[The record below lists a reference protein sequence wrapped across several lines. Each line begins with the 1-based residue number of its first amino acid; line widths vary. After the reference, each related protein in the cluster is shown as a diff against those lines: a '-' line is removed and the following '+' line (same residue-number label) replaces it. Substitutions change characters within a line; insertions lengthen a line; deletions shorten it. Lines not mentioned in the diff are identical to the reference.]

1 MHVAPPSNLTNCK
14 IYNSVRS
21 VLCNERCK
29 IIAKQKRDCNSPFDK
44 TISRTPV
51 NIVLHLHCSEIHPI
65 SDNVSVNALVNIV
78 VIQPPLTT
86 VDVMCT

>member
-1 MHVAPPSNLTNCK
+1 MHVAPPSNLKNCT

-29 IIAKQKRDCNSPFDK
+29 IIAKQKRDCNSQFDK
-44 TISRTPV
+44 RTSRTPV
-51 NIVLHLHCSEIHPI
+51 NIVLHYSEIHPI

-86 VDVMCT
+86 VVMCT